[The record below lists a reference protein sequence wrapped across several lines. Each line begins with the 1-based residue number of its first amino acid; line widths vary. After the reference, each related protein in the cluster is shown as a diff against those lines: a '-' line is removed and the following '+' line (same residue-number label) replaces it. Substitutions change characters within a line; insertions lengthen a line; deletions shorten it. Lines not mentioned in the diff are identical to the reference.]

1 MPEKEEKIRNAKSD
15 KELLKKTNNN
25 IGIGEITM
33 KSVVSNAISNGITTE
48 NVAEA
53 DKAEQTQK
61 LKKEIEKEWD

>member
-33 KSVVSNAISNGITTE
+33 KSVVANAISNGITTE

>member
-33 KSVVSNAISNGITTE
+33 KSVVANAISNGITTE

-61 LKKEIEKEWD
+61 LKKEIEKE